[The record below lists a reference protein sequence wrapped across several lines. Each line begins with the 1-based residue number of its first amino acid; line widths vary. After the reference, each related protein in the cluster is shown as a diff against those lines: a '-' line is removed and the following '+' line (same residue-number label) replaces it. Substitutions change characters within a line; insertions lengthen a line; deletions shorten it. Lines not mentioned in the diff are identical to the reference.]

1 MIFTFS
7 IFKKNTWT
15 VLSCFQK
22 IILRLIHQCRRGSGL
37 FNDQPPRL
45 ALPAPADAEGHEA
58 EPEAP
63 GSEAPEASPT
73 GDTPKE
79 KVPQSP
85 EVRMESR

>member
-1 MIFTFS
+1 M
-7 IFKKNTWT
+7 TWT
-15 VLSCFQK
+15 VLSFFQK
-22 IILRLIHQCRRGSGL
+22 IILCLIHHQCRRGSWL
-37 FNDQPPRL
+37 FNNQPPRL

-63 GSEAPEASPT
+63 GSEVPEASPT

-85 EVRMESR
+85 EVRVESR

>member
-1 MIFTFS
+1 M
-7 IFKKNTWT
+7 TWT
-15 VLSCFQK
+15 VFFFLSEDHFTS
-22 IILRLIHQCRRGSGL
+22 HPPVPAGAAGSSTTK
-37 FNDQPPRL
+37 PPRL

-63 GSEAPEASPT
+63 GSEVPEASPT

-85 EVRMESR
+85 EVRVEFR